1 MINNI
6 KAGEYMYE
14 TLECDKQ
21 YNSDYSKDLRD
32 LLRKK
37 KEILKKEIE
46 EMRNDYIFSPSPRIY
61 KIKVHQISTLIIK
74 WIGIK
79 INFNNLDDEYIT
91 HIAFK
96 SDMIKNLKNELE
108 DRSYYENEIRY
119 YFTKRRIN
127 KLIETIEEEI
137 IELFYDYACLVK

>member
-1 MINNI
+1 MKTDINMIVI
-6 KAGEYMYE
+6 M
-14 TLECDKQ
+14 
-21 YNSDYSKDLRD
+21 
-32 LLRKK
+32 
-37 KEILKKEIE
+37 KENE
-46 EMRNDYIFSPSPRIY
+46 EMRNDYIFSPRIY

-79 INFNNLDDEYIT
+79 INFNNLYNEYAT

-96 SDMIKNLKNELE
+96 SDMIKDLKNELE

-137 IELFYDYACLVK
+137 IELFYDYACKIIYNFKEVK